1 MKLSDISNEIQKY
14 ININGDKEI
23 DNISI
28 TNDKSN
34 IIITRINTILIS
46 NNYESKVGVNFYEIH
61 NK

>member
-1 MKLSDISNEIQKY
+1 MKLSDIRNEVEKY

-34 IIITRINTILIS
+34 IIVTRINTILIADIDVG
-46 NNYESKVGVNFYEIH
+46 KVGVNFYQLQ